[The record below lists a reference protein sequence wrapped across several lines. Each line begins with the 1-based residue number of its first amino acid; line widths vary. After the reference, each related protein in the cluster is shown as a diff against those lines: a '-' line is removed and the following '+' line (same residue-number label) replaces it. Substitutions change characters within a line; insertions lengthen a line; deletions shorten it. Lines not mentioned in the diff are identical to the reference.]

1 MFCVEMGGFL
11 LQAHRVRFQH
21 KMQGTGVDFN
31 ATPGQE
37 QPQIPGF
44 SLEASAD
51 RSQSGRSV
59 LGIKGAPF
67 PRHGDEED
75 AV

>member
-1 MFCVEMGGFL
+1 
-11 LQAHRVRFQH
+11 
-21 KMQGTGVDFN
+21 MQGTGVDFN